1 MHITKFERDTFIKE
15 IDEKSPKTL
24 DSSGTDVVIR
34 ESTTRLT
41 SYEFV
46 NVWPTNMTSMRVAY
60 GDTNVLRCSVQF
72 AYARFFT
79 SFNYL
84 DINNA
89 VESTY
94 FNLLSSKEQAAAN
107 ALKDSYDVGNTFP
120 ANTQLAELRESK
132 KKAKDYSEK
141 WKKRK
146 DARR

>member
-1 MHITKFERDTFIKE
+1 MHITKFERDTFL
-15 IDEKSPKTL
+15 DELPVKTTPPKL
-24 DSSGTDVVIR
+24 PR

-72 AYARFFT
+72 AYDRFFT
-79 SFNYL
+79 NFNYL
-84 DINNA
+84 DNNAA
-89 VESTY
+89 VESSY